1 MPFALGLDAAIALFK
16 RFKSLF
22 VIVPLLVLLGLSH
35 CSDKRHTRQRDEARA
50 EVDMLKR
57 ASAANL
63 AAQQAQVKAMEA
75 KYTQQAKEAQTA
87 YDQAIANVRP
97 AVVRYIDSHRLHPDS
112 LRCSASGSPGEAPN
126 PGLPAQ
132 VPSDT
137 GMVAIRTDHLQNLV
151 DWSIVG
157 ILAHNGAVTEI
168 DDGTAEAVR
177 AGVPDPAFGD

>member
-1 MPFALGLDAAIALFK
+1 MLNPFSQLTAKLFAGTSLALLM
-16 RFKSLF
+16 
-22 VIVPLLVLLGLSH
+22 LLGLSH
-35 CSDKRHTRQRDEARA
+35 CSDKHHTRQRDEARA

-75 KYTQQAKEAQTA
+75 KFTQQAKEAQTA

-132 VPSDT
+132 VPPDT
-137 GMVAIRTDHLQNLV
+137 GMVAIRDDDLQALV
-151 DWSIVG
+151 EWATVG
-157 ILAHNGAVTEI
+157 IAEHNRAVSKI
-168 DDGTAEAVR
+168 DDGTAEAIR
-177 AGVPDPAFGD
+177 QGASDPLFGQPQTP